1 VVAGIGDGG
10 AVAEVFKSMMAP
22 LGGGAKGP
30 YWLVPT
36 PPLVVN
42 RVTPSV
48 RS

>member
-10 AVAEVFKSMMAP
+10 AVAEMFKSMMAP
-22 LGGGAKGP
+22 PWGGAEGP

-36 PPLVVN
+36 PPLAGN
-42 RVTPSV
+42 GVTPSV